1 MPVRKRLTD
10 ASIADLPV
18 RKKRYLVWDIEVPS
32 LAVRVGKA
40 RKTFVLVTRFGKC
53 TTRKSVGL
61 VSRITVE
68 QARGRARRL
77 LTQLAGETDTHITFS
92 EVLDKLVDAMPDN
105 QYARELERVLRRDVA
120 SWMQKPI
127 ASIARK
133 DVIAALDARRRQRS
147 NRKHG
152 TATTVSAAHHLL
164 SYSRRVFNFAV
175 ARDIIEHA
183 PTDRL
188 RSQDI
193 VGQKA
198 IRTRVLTDDEL
209 RHVWNA
215 AYDLSPDYR
224 DAIQLLMLT
233 GCRRSEIAA
242 ARIREVNI
250 IERTLTLSA
259 DRTKS
264 SAAHVVPLSA
274 TALRIVSERIAQSDT
289 ASGGYL
295 FDRELRGF
303 GKVSKHLNQGS
314 EHFTLHDLR
323 RTMRTRLA
331 SLRVPEHI
339 AEAAIGHAKKSLQR
353 VYNQWQYASELRE
366 AFESWEGELLRIVG
380 SRKSELGTRS
390 EPAPELHP

>member
-10 ASIADLPV
+10 AIIADLPV
-18 RKKRYLVWDIEVPS
+18 RKKRYLVWDVEVPS

-53 TTRKSVGL
+53 TSRKSVGL

-92 EVLDKLVDAMPDN
+92 EVLDKLVDAMSDN
-105 QYARELERVLRRDVA
+105 RYARELERVLRRDVA
-120 SWMQKPI
+120 AWMKKPI

-133 DVIAALDARRRQRS
+133 DVIAALDTRRRQRS
-147 NRKHG
+147 NRRHG
-152 TATTVSAAHHLL
+152 SATTVSAAHHLL

-193 VGQKA
+193 VGAKA
-198 IRTRVLTDDEL
+198 IRTRVLTDTEL
-209 RHVWNA
+209 RTVWNA
-215 AYDLSPDYR
+215 AHERDYR

-250 IERTLTLSA
+250 IDRTLTLSA

-264 SAAHVVPLSA
+264 SAAHVVYLAP
-274 TALRIVSERIAQSDT
+274 TALRIVAQRLAQSDT
-289 ASGGYL
+289 EVSGNFL
-295 FDRELRGF
+295 FGRELLGF
-303 GKVSKHLNQGS
+303 GKISKHLNQGLD
-314 EHFTLHDLR
+314 HFTLHDLR
-323 RTMRTRLA
+323 RTFRTRLA

-339 AEAAIGHAKKSLQR
+339 AEAAIGHSKKSLQR
-353 VYNQWQYASELRE
+353 IYNQWQYASELRD
-366 AFESWEGELLRIVG
+366 AFDAWHDELLRIV
-380 SRKSELGTRS
+380 RQPARAENPALELV
-390 EPAPELHP
+390 P